1 MAGSE
6 VLVGVAISHRT
17 RQIQVNTTR
26 RGEDSQV
33 AYDSLQQAPEAL
45 RSDALKLI
53 LDAVRNAGYASLA
66 QLDHALT
73 VPLVMPDEEIII
85 PDEPDIFAGESIS
98 IYDDEVRIGGG

>member
-6 VLVGVAISHRT
+6 VLARVEINPIS
-17 RQIQVNTTR
+17 RQIQVSTMP
-26 RGEDSQV
+26 RGGGEST
-33 AYDSLQQAPEAL
+33 AYDSLQQAPEAV
-45 RSDALKLI
+45 RGEALKLI

-73 VPLVMPDEEIII
+73 APLIMPDEEMII
-85 PDEPDIFAGESIS
+85 PDEPDIFANESIS